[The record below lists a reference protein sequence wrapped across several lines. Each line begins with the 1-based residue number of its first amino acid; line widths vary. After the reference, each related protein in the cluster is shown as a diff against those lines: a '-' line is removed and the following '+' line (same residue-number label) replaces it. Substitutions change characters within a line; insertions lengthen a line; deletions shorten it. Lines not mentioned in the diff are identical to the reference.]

1 MSLFKYCAS
10 CCAAPDD
17 FEPNRTERSSKAKT
31 RKSRPESK
39 VCNPVTGKV
48 SLVLPERVRSKSH
61 ISRMST
67 LSTVEPIMEDRV
79 LESLCQTTNIEV
91 GRIKGSTVS
100 VHERK
105 KLFNKFQRHSE
116 TGEIFRSE
124 HQLNRFMS
132 DLYKKAPETTERD
145 SVLSLNVPQRA
156 TLGPM
161 QSNTSVRSFSQVSP
175 SPSRISTNSRCSK
188 MSRETRQSARKFS
201 IVELAE
207 RGGRNVR
214 RMLEKNDKI
223 KQRTSAKHLHK
234 SEKATINRPSKIV
247 EYTRETQTTTDLSLT
262 NLRI

>member
-17 FEPNRTERSSKAKT
+17 FEPFERSSKAAKN
-31 RKSRPESK
+31 RKSRAESK
-39 VCNPVTGKV
+39 LANPVSGKV

-61 ISRMST
+61 MSRIST
-67 LSTVEPIMEDRV
+67 LSAVEPIMEDRV

-116 TGEIFRSE
+116 TEEIFRSE
-124 HQLNRFMS
+124 HQMNRFMS
-132 DLYKKAPETTERD
+132 DLYKKAPETTDRD

-156 TLGPM
+156 TLGAM

-175 SPSRISTNSRCSK
+175 SPSRISTNSK
-188 MSRETRQSARKFS
+188 MSKQSRQSARKFS

-234 SEKATINRPSKIV
+234 PEKAPINRPSRIV
-247 EYTRETQTTTDLSLT
+247 EYTRETQTTTELSLT